1 MPEIQSGATSV
12 ESRGAVNSV
21 KNQAVTQKAFLVL
34 ACTYLALGAVIA
46 VLGDNIRSAAWI
58 AFAAALWALSVSHAA
73 RKRQESTRIATVGTD
88 VVPG

>member
-1 MPEIQSGATSV
+1 MSEIHSGATSV

-46 VLGDNIRSAAWI
+46 VLGGDIRSAAWI
-58 AFAAALWALSVSHAA
+58 AFAAALWALGVSHGAK
-73 RKRQESTRIATVGTD
+73 KRTTVTIS
-88 VVPG
+88 